1 MILFF
6 DREVYDYNTTQP
18 CDENSPFWCDLFVL
32 VGITPICVRFSL
44 PSSVLLHSCKCR
56 VSSLIYRRMH
66 SIL

>member
-44 PSSVLLHSCKCR
+44 S
-56 VSSLIYRRMH
+56 
-66 SIL
+66 